1 MTTRNQDGGPKKPN
15 SHEQLNSRPIGTKH
29 LRTREPI
36 TDEDQL
42 THYPARQK
50 FQLTNNSHRGKE
62 ELSNRYTLGQDI
74 REERPR
80 TTL

>member
-1 MTTRNQDGGPKKPN
+1 MTTRNQDGDPKKPR

-42 THYPARQK
+42 THHPARQK
-50 FQLTNNSHRGKE
+50 FQRTNKTHRGKGE
-62 ELSNRYTLGQDI
+62 PSNRHTPEQDI